1 MNKVIIL
8 ILLFTLTSAKLT
20 GSQSLK
26 IGEKYIIND
35 NAKEFTLNFEGLK
48 NEILLLY
55 FALQGPLTINYECGS
70 SKKGDIIY
78 ASSGDKLEFFE
89 PGKSKISC
97 NFHFTPTEGK
107 ENTLIIIPTKNPLKL
122 KLKNK
127 YELPSFK
134 TMSSLDITEF
144 KFTVQD
150 LEKDK
155 TAIFQYHLNKDT
167 DSLGNPFTVCE
178 GSNCQKNISI
188 YEFKKGK
195 TYTILVGVKKEEI
208 DYIDYILTPGF
219 SFYAQ
224 DYDGKYHED
233 DISYDSNSNSN
244 SNSNYIRLNLFLGCL
259 MLLIL

>member
-1 MNKVIIL
+1 MKRKHFN
-8 ILLFTLTSAKLT
+8 
-20 GSQSLK
+20 
-26 IGEKYIIND
+26 
-35 NAKEFTLNFEGLK
+35 
-48 NEILLLY
+48 
-55 FALQGPLTINYECGS
+55 NY
-70 SKKGDIIY
+70 
-78 ASSGDKLEFFE
+78 
-89 PGKSKISC
+89 
-97 NFHFTPTEGK
+97 T
-107 ENTLIIIPTKNPLKL
+107 TKNPLKL

-134 TMSSLDITEF
+134 TMSSLDFTEL

-155 TAIFQYHLNKDT
+155 TAIFEYDLNKDT

-178 GSNCQKNISI
+178 GSNCQKKIST

-208 DYIDYILTPGF
+208 DHIDYIMTPGF

-244 SNSNYIRLNLFLGCL
+244 YIRLNLFLGCL
-259 MLLIL
+259 MLFYKFINLKNGLRMKFNFIYIIIINNLLDDFFIYYNI